1 MHNERYFNKFDFV
14 WKSIYLLQPMVTV
27 DTKLRFF
34 SIQNT
39 RQYFF
44 VNKMLFKCSLKFSFY
59 KAEDE
64 TYIHLFLGA
73 EKLPF
78 YGETSGVF

>member
-1 MHNERYFNKFDFV
+1 
-14 WKSIYLLQPMVTV
+14 
-27 DTKLRFF
+27 
-34 SIQNT
+34 
-39 RQYFF
+39 
-44 VNKMLFKCSLKFSFY
+44 MLFKCSLKFSFY